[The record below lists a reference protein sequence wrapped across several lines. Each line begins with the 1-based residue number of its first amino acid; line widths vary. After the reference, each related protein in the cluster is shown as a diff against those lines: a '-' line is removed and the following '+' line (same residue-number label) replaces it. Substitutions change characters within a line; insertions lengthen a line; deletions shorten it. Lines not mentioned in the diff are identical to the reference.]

1 MLKLK
6 TLLMTAIVFAFTV
19 MSASAFTIGYVD
31 FNKIE
36 ENYSLAKSAYN
47 QIDDMALEM
56 QKYMVDKE
64 KEYKKISSA
73 IAKKEFEKKIAK
85 EFKVKEEAFVKFK
98 AKKQKE
104 VYDNIMKAIKAVAV
118 ENKIDSIV
126 DYRVIYTGG
135 VDLTDKVIK
144 KLNTK

>member
-1 MLKLK
+1 MFKLK
-6 TLLMTAIVFAFTV
+6 SLLVALVFAFTI
-19 MSASAFTIGYVD
+19 MQANAFTIGYVD
-31 FNKIE
+31 YKKIE

-56 QKYMVDKE
+56 QRYMVDKE
-64 KEYKKISSA
+64 KEYKKITSPLS
-73 IAKKEFEKKIAK
+73 KKDFEAKIAK
-85 EFKVKEEAFVKFK
+85 EFKVKEEAFVKLK

-104 VYDNIMKAIKAVAV
+104 VYDNILNAIKMVAV

-135 VDLTDKVIK
+135 VDVTDKVIK
-144 KLNTK
+144 KLNSK